1 MKFNGK
7 NITLGK
13 NVKLGKNVRI
23 GDNTVIYD
31 NAEIADNTTICND
44 CIIGEPAADYYSNKK
59 YKNPKTIIGAHSL
72 IRSHS
77 IIYASVETGT
87 NFNTGHRVTIREKS
101 KFGDYCMIGT
111 MSDIQGYVKFGNYCR
126 LHSSVHIC
134 QYSKIGNF
142 VFIYPFVVF
151 TNDPHPPSTIWKGP
165 EIGDYTQIAVSSVI
179 NSGVKIGSNCLVA
192 ANSFIKSDMPDFSVF
207 GGSPAEK
214 ISDILKIKSKQ
225 ASGMH
230 YPWMKNFSTGM
241 PWEKIGF
248 ENWLKKKGND

>member
-7 NITLGK
+7 NISIGN

-31 NAEIADNTTICND
+31 NVEIAENTTISND
-44 CIIGEPAADYYSNKK
+44 CVIGEPAANYYFSKN
-59 YKNPKTIIGAHSL
+59 YKNPKTKIGANSL
-72 IRSHS
+72 IRSHT
-77 IIYASVETGT
+77 IIYASVVTGT

-101 KFGDYCMIGT
+101 KFG
-111 MSDIQGYVKFGNYCR
+111 NYCR

-134 QYSKIGNF
+134 QHSEIGNF

-151 TNDPHPPSTIWKGP
+151 TNDPHPPSTVWKGP
-165 EIGDYTQIAVSSVI
+165 KIGDYTQIAVSSII
-179 NSGVKIGSNCLVA
+179 NSGVEIGTNCLVA
-192 ANSFIKSDMPDFSVF
+192 ANSFVKTDMPDFSVF

-214 ISDILKIKSKQ
+214 ITDIRQIKSKQ
-225 ASGMH
+225 IKGMH
-230 YPWMKNFSTGM
+230 YPWMNNFNKGM

-248 ENWLKKKGND
+248 NKWQKKQNG